1 MSLPALMA
9 QCSRHCGNQRP
20 GSSAQGRSRDPL
32 GTSPGWH
39 DASCGLLDPAEEALW
54 TTRADGRVRLRIDPI
69 CSQTP
74 RTVHQMFSTTLDK
87 YGDLSAMGF
96 KQQGTWEHIS
106 YTQYYLLARKAAKG
120 FLKVR
125 ELPKAW
131 PLPSP
136 ALLPVLAFT
145 DLLPMPHW
153 ASP

>member
-1 MSLPALMA
+1 
-9 QCSRHCGNQRP
+9 
-20 GSSAQGRSRDPL
+20 
-32 GTSPGWH
+32 
-39 DASCGLLDPAEEALW
+39 
-54 TTRADGRVRLRIDPI
+54 
-69 CSQTP
+69 
-74 RTVHQMFSTTLDK
+74 MFSTALDK

-136 ALLPVLAFT
+136 ALPPVLAFT
-145 DLLPMPHW
+145 DLLLMPHW